1 MFDILKIGEELEFS
15 VEDTIDL
22 VNIMSNLI
30 LDIKTTDDI
39 IKYWVNNC
47 FRADDF
53 DEILEQFDEVE
64 DIKEIGNR
72 IFILGSGK
80 LVVIGYGTIE
90 DNIYVV
96 RSHFE

>member
-1 MFDILKIGEELEFS
+1 MFDILKISEELEFS
-15 VEDTIDL
+15 VEYTIDL

-30 LDIKTTDDI
+30 LDIKTADDI

-96 RSHFE
+96 R

>member
-1 MFDILKIGEELEFS
+1 MFDILKISEELEFS

-22 VNIMSNLI
+22 VSIMSNLI

-39 IKYWVNNC
+39 IKYGVNNC

-53 DEILEQFDEVE
+53 DEILEQFDEVK

-90 DNIYVV
+90 DNIYIVG
-96 RSHFE
+96 

>member
-1 MFDILKIGEELEFS
+1 MFDILKISEELEFS
-15 VEDTIDL
+15 VEDIIDL

-39 IKYWVNNC
+39 INYWVNNC
-47 FRADDF
+47 FRVDNF

-96 RSHFE
+96 G

>member
-1 MFDILKIGEELEFS
+1 MFDILKISEELEFS

-64 DIKEIGNR
+64 DIKEVGNR

-96 RSHFE
+96 G

>member
-1 MFDILKIGEELEFS
+1 MFDILKISEELEFS

-22 VNIMSNLI
+22 VNIMSNII
-30 LDIKTTDDI
+30 LDLKTTDDI

-90 DNIYVV
+90 DNIYFVK
-96 RSHFE
+96 

>member
-1 MFDILKIGEELEFS
+1 MFDILKISEELEFS

-22 VNIMSNLI
+22 VNIMSSLI

-96 RSHFE
+96 R

>member
-1 MFDILKIGEELEFS
+1 MFDILKISEELEFS
-15 VEDTIDL
+15 IEDTIDL

-72 IFILGSGK
+72 IFILSSGK

-90 DNIYVV
+90 VNKI
-96 RSHFE
+96 

>member
-1 MFDILKIGEELEFS
+1 MFDILKISEELEFS
-15 VEDTIDL
+15 VGDTIDL

-53 DEILEQFDEVE
+53 DEILEQFDKVE

-90 DNIYVV
+90 DNIYIVG
-96 RSHFE
+96 

>member
-1 MFDILKIGEELEFS
+1 MFDILKISEELEFS

-72 IFILGSGK
+72 IFILGTGK

-96 RSHFE
+96 G

>member
-1 MFDILKIGEELEFS
+1 MFDIWKISEELEFS

-90 DNIYVV
+90 DNIYIV
-96 RSHFE
+96 R

>member
-1 MFDILKIGEELEFS
+1 MFDILKISEELEFS

-22 VNIMSNLI
+22 VSIMSNLI

-96 RSHFE
+96 G

>member
-1 MFDILKIGEELEFS
+1 MFDILKISEELEFS

-72 IFILGSGK
+72 IFILGNGK

-96 RSHFE
+96 G

>member
-1 MFDILKIGEELEFS
+1 MFDILKISEKLEFS

-47 FRADDF
+47 FRANDF

-96 RSHFE
+96 G

>member
-1 MFDILKIGEELEFS
+1 MFDILKISEELGFS
-15 VEDTIDL
+15 VEDTINL

-80 LVVIGYGTIE
+80 LVVIRYGTIE
-90 DNIYVV
+90 DNIYIVG
-96 RSHFE
+96 

>member
-1 MFDILKIGEELEFS
+1 MFDILKISEELEFS

-72 IFILGSGK
+72 IFVLGSGK

-96 RSHFE
+96 G

>member
-1 MFDILKIGEELEFS
+1 MFDILKISEELEFS

-90 DNIYVV
+90 DNIYIVG
-96 RSHFE
+96 

>member
-1 MFDILKIGEELEFS
+1 MFDILKISEELEFS

-53 DEILEQFDEVE
+53 DEILEQFDEIE

-96 RSHFE
+96 G

>member
-1 MFDILKIGEELEFS
+1 MFDILKISEELEFS

-30 LDIKTTDDI
+30 INIKTTDDI

-90 DNIYVV
+90 DNIYVIG
-96 RSHFE
+96 

>member
-1 MFDILKIGEELEFS
+1 MFDILKISEELEFS
-15 VEDTIDL
+15 VEDTTYL

-96 RSHFE
+96 R

>member
-1 MFDILKIGEELEFS
+1 MFDILKISEELEFS

-22 VNIMSNLI
+22 VNIMNNLI

-96 RSHFE
+96 E

>member
-1 MFDILKIGEELEFS
+1 MFDILKISEELEFS

-53 DEILEQFDEVE
+53 DEILEQFDEIE

-90 DNIYVV
+90 DNIYIVG
-96 RSHFE
+96 

>member
-1 MFDILKIGEELEFS
+1 MFDILKISEELEFS

-22 VNIMSNLI
+22 VNIMSSLI

-39 IKYWVNNC
+39 IQYWVNNC
-47 FRADDF
+47 FSADNF

-96 RSHFE
+96 R

>member
-1 MFDILKIGEELEFS
+1 MFDILKISEELEFS

-80 LVVIGYGTIE
+80 LIVIGYGTIE

-96 RSHFE
+96 G

>member
-1 MFDILKIGEELEFS
+1 MFDILKISEELEFS

-96 RSHFE
+96 G

>member
-1 MFDILKIGEELEFS
+1 MLFRS
-15 VEDTIDL
+15 
-22 VNIMSNLI
+22 
-30 LDIKTTDDI
+30 
-39 IKYWVNNC
+39 
-47 FRADDF
+47 RADDF

-96 RSHFE
+96 G

>member
-1 MFDILKIGEELEFS
+1 MFDILKISEKLEFS

-90 DNIYVV
+90 DNIYIV
-96 RSHFE
+96 R

>member
-1 MFDILKIGEELEFS
+1 MFDILKISEELEFS

-47 FRADDF
+47 FRADYF

-96 RSHFE
+96 R

>member
-1 MFDILKIGEELEFS
+1 MFDILKISEELEFS

-22 VNIMSNLI
+22 VNIMSSLI

-72 IFILGSGK
+72 IFILSSGK
-80 LVVIGYGTIE
+80 LVIIGYGTIE

-96 RSHFE
+96 G

>member
-1 MFDILKIGEELEFS
+1 MFDILKISEELEFS

-72 IFILGSGK
+72 IFILCSGK

-96 RSHFE
+96 R

>member
-1 MFDILKIGEELEFS
+1 MFNILKISEELEFS

-90 DNIYVV
+90 DNIYIVG
-96 RSHFE
+96 